1 MMVRSTNIYLFT
13 TVGARLTS
21 VRLSIISGKTKSRL
35 LYYVNLLLI
44 DHRSLLRQGEFIL
57 HMWKMPEKGEESSS
71 SINADKLTSATNPH
85 KASSMAIAILL
96 DKYCYPVVLPKSRD
110 VGRDARAWSEEAEGG
125 ERGQREMPNHLK
137 KQFAAI
143 VATDPLHPLSPEDKE
158 LLWHFR
164 HECMR
169 DPRYYDGL
177 QGVRSLFLAH
187 FAGCFVT
194 GLFVPSCLQ
203 GLPKAAGFSQVGE
216 TGRRF
221 GNTPPVGAQ
230 QCVGQ
235 QVKGL
240 SRRPYMYLRSVG
252 SVSHHLSPCCSC
264 SVVWMLVWPCS
275 CWTVTTQTL
284 RFARWLSGSWRL
296 WRTTMCSDTFCSL
309 YRCALSVLFF
319 VFFYEYTAERQQLQW
334 WKV

>member
-1 MMVRSTNIYLFT
+1 MLC
-13 TVGARLTS
+13 
-21 VRLSIISGKTKSRL
+21 LSSLVSGKTKNRL

-71 SINADKLTSATNPH
+71 SINADKLTSATNPD

-110 VGRDARAWSEEAEGG
+110 VGRDVGGEDAEGR

-169 DPRYYDGL
+169 DPRYSVYDIIIK
-177 QGVRSLFLAH
+177 QIVHKRYIVKAWTV
-187 FAGCFVT
+187 GCLILNFNH
-194 GLFVPSCLQ
+194 GIRAY
-203 GLPKAAGFSQVGE
+203 PK
-216 TGRRF
+216 
-221 GNTPPVGAQ
+221 
-230 QCVGQ
+230 
-235 QVKGL
+235 L
-240 SRRPYMYLRSVG
+240 LG
-252 SVSHHLSPCCSC
+252 SV
-264 SVVWMLVWPCS
+264 
-275 CWTVTTQTL
+275 
-284 RFARWLSGSWRL
+284 RWGKQEDVLAAHRL
-296 WRTTMCSDTFCSL
+296 L
-309 YRCALSVLFF
+309 
-319 VFFYEYTAERQQLQW
+319 ERSSAW
-334 WKV
+334 DSR